1 VDPDVAKTGEPY
13 AYTGDD
19 PVNGVDPTGRL
30 GCSTLG
36 FLGLSSA
43 CHNTVKTVKHV
54 THDVVRVANEAGLDV
69 KVAGR
74 WAYHHPQI
82 IALALAVAAIP
93 ATGGLS
99 IALTAGA
106 VTANATAAVQDALND
121 KWTSFGFDLLGV
133 VGGGAQAFSDVSELV
148 DTAQSANAYNNP
160 ARLLL
165 NQDAV
170 FQGVRSAMLQGT
182 GLGISILGSGVSALL
197 GGNLPG
203 DR

>member
-1 VDPDVAKTGEPY
+1 MAETGEPY

-19 PVNGVDPTGRL
+19 PVNAVDPLGLL
-30 GCSTLG
+30 GCSSLG

-43 CHNTVKTVKHV
+43 CHKTVKDVKHV
-54 THDVVRVANEAGLDV
+54 THDVLDAADKAGHDI
-69 KVAGR
+69 KVAGT

-99 IALTAGA
+99 LALTAAA
-106 VTANATAAVQDALND
+106 VTANATAAVQDGMNG
-121 KWTSFGFDLLGV
+121 KWTSFGFDLVGV
-133 VGGGAQAFSDVSELV
+133 AGSGAQAFSDVSELV
-148 DTAQSANAYNNP
+148 DTAQSANAYNSP
-160 ARLLL
+160 ASSLL

-170 FQGVRSAMLQGT
+170 FQGARSARLQGA
-182 GLGISILGSGVSALL
+182 GLGISIFGSGISSLL
-197 GGNLPG
+197 GGSLPG